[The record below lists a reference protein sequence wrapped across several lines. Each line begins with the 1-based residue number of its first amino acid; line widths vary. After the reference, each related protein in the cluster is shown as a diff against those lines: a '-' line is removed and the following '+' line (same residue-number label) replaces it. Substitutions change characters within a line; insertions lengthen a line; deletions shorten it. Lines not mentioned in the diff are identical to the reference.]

1 MEPLVSVLMPTFNRS
16 GMLRRA
22 LGSVLTQSYPKLEI
36 LVSDNHSTD
45 DTHATIAEFVRRDGR
60 VRQLPSL
67 PGNTSAMLNIRNTLA
82 SAAGKYAVVLADD
95 DFFLDYRYLEEG
107 VRILESRRV
116 GLLICDCVL
125 GRPQRQIT
133 SLGAFDPQITPG
145 RTFFANYWHRQYS
158 VPVMSNLF
166 DLQMA
171 RRCDPWS
178 DPQIL
183 YADVELW
190 LKMMTLTDVAYY
202 GFPAVYY
209 HFHGQNIVSTITLA
223 MHKQNIRFI
232 ANAAEF
238 AAPVFGER
246 AMLDWKKDMLVE
258 YWQLMLKEGK
268 WPGIK
273 DFADF
278 RAALGLQHERLGG
291 RRWLRLFEYARRHCA
306 RAAAELVPD
315 DPAGGGRCNWTV
327 FNPAVFKAENGT
339 HGVVARGIWQ
349 CVPRRANSRQRCDRF
364 HRPPPVRSAARAGG
378 GSAWPGPRS

>member
-22 LGSVLTQSYPKLEI
+22 LGSVLMQSYSKLEI

-45 DTHATIAEFVRRDGR
+45 DTQATIAEFVRRDSR
-60 VRQLPSL
+60 VRHLQSL
-67 PGNTSAMLNIRNTLA
+67 PGNTSAMLNIRNTLS
-82 SAAGKYAVVLADD
+82 SATGKYAVVLADD

-107 VRILESRRV
+107 VRILESRGV

-125 GRPQRQIT
+125 GRPLRQIT
-133 SLGAFDPQITPG
+133 SLGLDPVTFG
-145 RTFFANYWHRQYS
+145 RTFFSNYWHGQYS

-166 DLQMA
+166 DLQLA

-178 DPQIL
+178 DPHIL
-183 YADVELW
+183 YSDVELW

-202 GFPAVYY
+202 GYPAVYY
-209 HFHGQNIVSTITLA
+209 HFHGQNIVSTITLT

-232 ANAAEF
+232 DNVAKF
-238 AAPVFGER
+238 AAPVFGDR

-268 WPGIK
+268 WPRLK

-278 RAALGLQHERLGG
+278 RAALGLEHERLGG
-291 RRWLRLFEYARRHCA
+291 WRWLRLLEYARRHYA
-306 RAAAELVPD
+306 RAAAQSF
-315 DPAGGGRCNWTV
+315 GRKKRAAT
-327 FNPAVFKAENGT
+327 
-339 HGVVARGIWQ
+339 
-349 CVPRRANSRQRCDRF
+349 PRADGLQPS
-364 HRPPPVRSAARAGG
+364 
-378 GSAWPGPRS
+378 GS